1 MSSLT
6 TSLINSVDDIDD
18 SCWNSVNKD
27 NNTYFSSDFLRSFET
42 SNPNIDFKYILVS
55 NGEKPIALANIQ
67 IIKLSIDVILKNIKL
82 ANWLK
87 RFINFL
93 FCREHITIMFCGN
106 VFLSG
111 EHGIIICDEVD
122 KLEVINA
129 IGIEIDHLIK
139 KTKPLHAVF
148 IKDFV
153 EESRT
158 LTDNF
163 MDFGFIPM
171 HVEPNMIISIN
182 PAWNNFNDYKNSLKS
197 KYRIKVNKA
206 DSTSANLEAKLFSE
220 KDFETYKDELQ
231 QLYQNTIDNAN
242 FNAQVLNLDTYIK
255 LRETYHEDFIVKA
268 YFYNDRLVGFLS
280 ALANNHHLDAHF
292 IGLDYSLNKSHA
304 IYPRIL
310 NDYVRIGIEKK
321 AKYINLGRT
330 ASEIKTTIGAEPVEL
345 TCYIKHKRRLI
356 NSLLKPF
363 VQRIQI
369 KDFKQHYPFKT
380 KKEALV
386 ASL

>member
-1 MSSLT
+1 MSRLT

-18 SCWNSVNKD
+18 SCWKSINKD
-27 NNTYFSSDFLRSFET
+27 NNTYFSSNFLRAFET

-55 NGEKPIALANIQ
+55 NGEKPVAMANIQ

-82 ANWLK
+82 ASWLK

-93 FCREHITIMFCGN
+93 FCKEHITIMFCGN

-122 KLEVINA
+122 KSKVIYA
-129 IGIEIDHLIK
+129 IGAEIDQLIK

-163 MDFGFIPM
+163 QEFDFIPM
-171 HVEPNMIISIN
+171 HVEPNMIISIS
-182 PAWNNFNDYKNSLKS
+182 PEWNSFDDYKNSLKS

-206 DSTSANLEAKLFSE
+206 DSTSANLEAKLFSG

-255 LRETYHEDFIVKA
+255 LRETYQNDFIVKA

-345 TCYIKHKRRLI
+345 TCYIKHKRPFI

-363 VQRIQI
+363 VRRIQI

-380 KKEALV
+380 KKEALA
-386 ASL
+386 ASS

>member
-18 SCWNSVNKD
+18 SCWKSVNKD
-27 NNTYFSSDFLRSFET
+27 NNTYFSSNFLRAFET

-55 NGEKPIALANIQ
+55 NSEKPVAMANIQ

-82 ANWLK
+82 ASWLK

-93 FCREHITIMFCGN
+93 FCNEHITIMFCGN

-122 KLEVINA
+122 KSKVIYA
-129 IGIEIDHLIK
+129 IGAEIDQLIK

-163 MDFGFIPM
+163 QEFDFIPM
-171 HVEPNMIISIN
+171 HVEPNMIISIS
-182 PAWNNFNDYKNSLKS
+182 PEWNSFDDYKNSLKS

-206 DSTSANLEAKLFSE
+206 DSTSASLEAKLFSG

-255 LRETYHEDFIVKA
+255 LRETYQNDFIVKA

-345 TCYIKHKRRLI
+345 TCYIKHKRPFI

-363 VQRIQI
+363 VRRIQI

-380 KKEALV
+380 KKEALA
-386 ASL
+386 ASS